1 METTKPEKIDFS
13 LDGKVALVTGSSR
26 GIGKATALAL
36 AEYGADVAVNC
47 IQGVEQAEE
56 VASSIRKFGRDT
68 IVAKGDVSKAEEVE
82 LLVRKVADQLGPIDI
97 LVNNAGVASSCRLPE
112 MSLAEWQRI
121 IDTDL
126 TSVFL
131 ATRQV
136 LPVMI
141 ERRYGRIVNIS
152 SVAAQNFRMN
162 MGLVHYSAAKGGVI
176 SFTRALAYEVAE
188 YGVTVNS
195 IAPGTVRTEIAAH
208 RGAEWRRKRNAE
220 VPLGRAADPRE
231 IAMTVVMLAS
241 SAGGFYTGQVLCP
254 NGGESM

>member
-1 METTKPEKIDFS
+1 MKPGKIDFD
-13 LDGKVALVTGSSR
+13 LNGKVALVTGSSR

-47 IQGVEQAEE
+47 IQGVEQAED
-56 VASSIRKFGRDT
+56 VASSIRRLGRKA
-68 IVAKGDVSKAEEVE
+68 IVAKGDVSKAEEVDHI
-82 LLVRKVADQLGPIDI
+82 VKKAANQLGSVDI
-97 LVNNAGVASSCRLPE
+97 LVNNAGVASSCWLHE
-112 MSLAEWQRI
+112 MSLEEWKHI

-131 ATRQV
+131 VTRQV
-136 LPVMI
+136 LPSMI
-141 ERRYGRIVNIS
+141 ERKHGRIINVS

-176 SFTRALAYEVAE
+176 SFTRALAHEVAQHDI
-188 YGVTVNS
+188 TVNS
-195 IAPGTVRTEIAAH
+195 IAPGTVLTEIAAH
-208 RGAEWRRKRNAE
+208 RGTEWRRRRNAE
-220 VPLGRAADPRE
+220 VPLNRGADPKE